1 VVESFSISFL
11 GGTDPAQQVIF
22 ATHLITKS
30 VISAPAAL
38 MIAKIMV
45 PQTETVTTDLE
56 VNKEKIG
63 SNLLDAICLGTTDGL
78 KLAANVAG
86 MLIVFTALVAM
97 VNWMLGGLLGEW
109 TGLNAFIASAS
120 GGRYDSLS
128 LQLLFGLVGA
138 PLAWLMGID
147 SSQLMVSGQLLG
159 EKTVLNEF
167 IAYLSMNK
175 LQASGALTDDRT
187 RIILTYALCGFSN
200 IVSIG
205 IQIGGIGAIAPEKRP
220 ELARLGWRALLGGS
234 LACFLTAC
242 IAGMLTS

>member
-1 VVESFSISFL
+1 MSIRL
-11 GGTDPAQQVIF
+11 
-22 ATHLITKS
+22 H
-30 VISAPAAL
+30 
-38 MIAKIMV
+38 
-45 PQTETVTTDLE
+45 
-56 VNKEKIG
+56 
-63 SNLLDAICLGTTDGL
+63 
-78 KLAANVAG
+78 VAG
-86 MLIVFTALVAM
+86 LLILAGLLLAGQPARSAETDILPGLQEILDRDKLVVATIKRDFRPIVFTALVAM
-97 VNWMLGGLLGEW
+97 TNWLLGGLLGEW
-109 TGLNAFIASAS
+109 TGLNAFITSAS

-147 SSQLMVSGQLLG
+147 SSHLMVSGQLLG

-167 IAYLSMNK
+167 IAYLSMSK

-205 IQIGGIGAIAPEKRP
+205 IQIGGIGALAPEKRP

-242 IAGMLTS
+242 IAGMMT